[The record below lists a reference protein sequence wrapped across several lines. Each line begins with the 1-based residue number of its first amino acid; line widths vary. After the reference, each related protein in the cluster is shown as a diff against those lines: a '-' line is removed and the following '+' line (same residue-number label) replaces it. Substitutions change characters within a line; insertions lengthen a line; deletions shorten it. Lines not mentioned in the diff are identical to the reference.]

1 MTNFNNAFP
10 LRGIVPPLVTPLQTH
25 DRLDVAAFERL
36 IEHVLA
42 GGVHALF
49 VLGTTGEA
57 PSLSHKVR
65 REVINHACRIVHR
78 RVPVLVGIT
87 DTAFVESIDLARHAA
102 AAGAQAVVASAP
114 YYFPMEQSE
123 LLEYLQRLTKD
134 LPLPLF
140 LYNIPQVTKTPFALE
155 TVRSMMSFERVI
167 GVKDS
172 SGDAEYLRALLDL
185 ARARPDWSVLVGD
198 ESLLSA
204 ALQGGGH
211 GGVVGGANIYPQL
224 YVQWYQAVV
233 QGDRARAAQ
242 LAAQVSQLG
251 EIYRV
256 GNGLPG
262 VIKSIKSALSLVG
275 ICGDGMAEPLLA
287 HAAPE
292 KERVRAVLDNLGLPP
307 AMK

>member
-1 MTNFNNAFP
+1 MTNFNNSVP
-10 LRGIVPPLVTPLQTH
+10 LRGIVPPLVTPLQTR
-25 DRLDVAAFERL
+25 DRLDVTAFERL

-102 AAGAQAVVASAP
+102 AAGAQAVVSSAP
-114 YYFPMEQSE
+114 YYFPMEQHE

-140 LYNIPQVTKTPFALE
+140 LYNIPQTTKTRFALE
-155 TVRSMMSFERVI
+155 TVRSMMNFDRVV

-172 SGDAEYLRALLDL
+172 SGDAEYLHALLDL
-185 ARARPDWSVLVGD
+185 ARERPEWSVLVGD
-198 ESLLSA
+198 ERLLPA
-204 ALQGGGH
+204 TIRGGGH
-211 GGVVGGANIYPQL
+211 GGVLGGANIYPKL
-224 YVQWYQAVV
+224 YVQWYQAAA
-233 QGDRARAAQ
+233 QGDTARQEQ
-242 LAAQVSQLG
+242 LSAQVSQLG

-256 GNGLPG
+256 GTGLPG

-287 HAAPE
+287 HAAPD
-292 KERVRAVLDNLGLPP
+292 KERIRVVLEKLGLLPGTR
-307 AMK
+307 